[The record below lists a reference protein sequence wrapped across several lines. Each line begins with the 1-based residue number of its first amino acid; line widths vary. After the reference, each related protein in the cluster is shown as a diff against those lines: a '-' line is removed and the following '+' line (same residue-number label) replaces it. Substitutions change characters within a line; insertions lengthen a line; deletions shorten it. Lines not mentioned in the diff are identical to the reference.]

1 MGSEA
6 NADQW
11 RNCIW
16 KMMQNLPRICRDAEA
31 LAAMDEQIGKWM
43 ADGMT
48 PDLAD
53 LIDLTRQ
60 TLDALGKNSGKSS
73 TKEN

>member
-1 MGSEA
+1 MKSEA
-6 NADQW
+6 TADQW

-16 KMMQNLPRICRDAEA
+16 TMLQYLPMVCRDANA

-43 ADGMT
+43 ADGIA

-60 TLDALGKNSGKSS
+60 TLDELE
-73 TKEN
+73 T